1 MVSLPL
7 LENILSLGG
16 ATSFGESAMQITRE
30 HEGTIAEIRHE
41 VACPKNFACCESAF
55 ENLCKVSVFTQ
66 AGLVEC
72 LEERAK
78 SCAFSMS
85 FADSYFCSCPL
96 RTYIAMNLNR

>member
-1 MVSLPL
+1 MVSLSL
-7 LENILSLGG
+7 LENILSSGG

-30 HEGTIAEIRHE
+30 HEGTIAEIRDE

-55 ENLCKVSVFTQ
+55 EDLCKVSIFTQ

-72 LEERAK
+72 LEKRAK

-85 FADSYFCSCPL
+85 FAGSYFCSCPL